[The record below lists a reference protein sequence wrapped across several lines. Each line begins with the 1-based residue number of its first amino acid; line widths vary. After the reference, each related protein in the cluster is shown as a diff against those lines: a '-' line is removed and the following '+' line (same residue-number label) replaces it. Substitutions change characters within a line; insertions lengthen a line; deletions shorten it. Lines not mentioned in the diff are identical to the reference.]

1 MTNPDRRREIR
12 RRKDNSMLFTWIT
25 RDGVTHEKRIED
37 KEERRKFIESLE
49 TSKDVIKWW

>member
-1 MTNPDRRREIR
+1 
-12 RRKDNSMLFTWIT
+12 MLFTWIT

-37 KEERRKFIESLE
+37 AEERRKFIEYLE